1 MRKKSLK
8 DFLRIRIDSKE
19 SDSYF
24 SLDHQI
30 SIFLISIAV
39 VINTIAELQITVSSS
54 DYFNWIL
61 IKFFSLFLWYF
72 LVLFSNKI
80 YEILKIRNTNYLIIG
95 ASGSIIGLIVGT
107 YIYYSGKLFEIQ
119 LLDTTWISRSLST
132 MLFGAVWFPI
142 GARLTMDRMHLP
154 ELKIDDF
161 GVPQNKIRENFS
173 KSRTYRNFIYSQ
185 SENIKNELKKITER
199 IVKNLSEESDKD
211 GLRVENILKELES
224 GEIRN
229 LSIKIT
235 DLNFIK
241 FNPSKIRIFIFSMR
255 NYISTLSSLTFNSM
269 KLNKVDGNIFA
280 FLILVA
286 YAGFEIRL
294 QKLDQ
299 ISILFYGFIVFI
311 VTRLCVFLVNQIHD
325 KAKIN
330 FFKSSFIIYI
340 VNIFILIYIG
350 INLSNLNFTGSI
362 NFSNL
367 NIAFSLF
374 FLYISVFVLNHL
386 IQAGVIS
393 SNDILS
399 FRKILIL
406 NQNIEREMLWEQY
419 LLIGTRWSVHIHGKV
434 QTRISAA
441 ALAIKQD
448 LLKDNQLGIK
458 STIHK
463 LIDLLKSSEIY
474 LANLNRNLEEE
485 IDARLAPW
493 SGIVE
498 IDTVID
504 EGIADSES
512 EWVGV
517 VGEVIEEVISNAV
530 RHGGATEIRIEVR
543 PVSKSTLLIYS
554 EDNSPQLPPED
565 LNIKRGIGSTIFS
578 SASLGNWKLSRDKK
592 RAKTVFQLRMK
603 ID

>member
-1 MRKKSLK
+1 
-8 DFLRIRIDSKE
+8 
-19 SDSYF
+19 
-24 SLDHQI
+24 
-30 SIFLISIAV
+30 
-39 VINTIAELQITVSSS
+39 
-54 DYFNWIL
+54 
-61 IKFFSLFLWYF
+61 
-72 LVLFSNKI
+72 
-80 YEILKIRNTNYLIIG
+80 
-95 ASGSIIGLIVGT
+95 
-107 YIYYSGKLFEIQ
+107 
-119 LLDTTWISRSLST
+119 
-132 MLFGAVWFPI
+132 
-142 GARLTMDRMHLP
+142 
-154 ELKIDDF
+154 
-161 GVPQNKIRENFS
+161 
-173 KSRTYRNFIYSQ
+173 
-185 SENIKNELKKITER
+185 
-199 IVKNLSEESDKD
+199 
-211 GLRVENILKELES
+211 
-224 GEIRN
+224 
-229 LSIKIT
+229 
-235 DLNFIK
+235 
-241 FNPSKIRIFIFSMR
+241 
-255 NYISTLSSLTFNSM
+255 M
-269 KLNKVDGNIFA
+269 KLNKVNGNIFA

-330 FFKSSFIIYI
+330 FFKSSFIIYT
-340 VNIFILIYIG
+340 VNILILIYIG

-367 NIAFSLF
+367 NIVFSLF

-448 LLKDNQLGIK
+448 LIKDNQLGIK
-458 STIHK
+458 STIHT

-474 LANLNRNLEEE
+474 LAILDRNLEEE

-493 SGIVE
+493 NGIVE

-512 EWVGV
+512 EWVRV

>member
-1 MRKKSLK
+1 
-8 DFLRIRIDSKE
+8 
-19 SDSYF
+19 
-24 SLDHQI
+24 
-30 SIFLISIAV
+30 
-39 VINTIAELQITVSSS
+39 
-54 DYFNWIL
+54 
-61 IKFFSLFLWYF
+61 
-72 LVLFSNKI
+72 
-80 YEILKIRNTNYLIIG
+80 
-95 ASGSIIGLIVGT
+95 
-107 YIYYSGKLFEIQ
+107 
-119 LLDTTWISRSLST
+119 
-132 MLFGAVWFPI
+132 
-142 GARLTMDRMHLP
+142 MDRMHLP

-161 GVPQNKIRENFS
+161 DAPQNKIRENFS
-173 KSRTYRNFIYSQ
+173 KSRTYRKFVNSQ

-199 IVKNLSEESDKD
+199 IVKKLSEETVKD

-241 FNPSKIRIFIFSMR
+241 FNPSKIRIIIFSMR

-269 KLNKVDGNIFA
+269 KVNKINGNIFA

-294 QKLDQ
+294 QELDQ

-311 VTRLCVFLVNQIHD
+311 VTQSCVFLINKIHD
-325 KAKIN
+325 KTKIN
-330 FFKSSFIIYI
+330 FFISSFVIYI
-340 VNIFILIYIG
+340 VNILILIYVG
-350 INLSNLNFTGSI
+350 INLSNSNFTGSI

-367 NIAFSLF
+367 NIVFSLF
-374 FLYISVFVLNHL
+374 FLYLSVFVLNHL
-386 IQAGVIS
+386 IQTGVIS

-399 FRKILIL
+399 FQKILIL

-419 LLIGTRWSVHIHGKV
+419 LLIGTKWSVHIHGKV

-458 STIHK
+458 STIHT
-463 LIDLLKSSEIY
+463 LIDLLKSREIY
-474 LANLNRNLEEE
+474 LTILNRNLEEE

-493 SGIVE
+493 NGIVE

-504 EGIADSES
+504 EGIANSVG
-512 EWVGV
+512 EWVRV

-554 EDNSPQLPPED
+554 EDNSPQLPPEA
-565 LNIKRGIGSTIFS
+565 LNIKKVSGLQF
-578 SASLGNWKLSRDKK
+578 LL
-592 RAKTVFQLRMK
+592 QLRWEIGNYREIK
-603 ID
+603 SEQKPYFNFG